1 MLVGMARPSGRRD
14 EIFAAFIRSVAER
27 GYERTNF
34 ADIAAGLGM
43 SKGTIVHHFG
53 AKDQLL
59 RELQE
64 RYMRQR
70 LGEAQRILA
79 ATESPADRIAALI
92 YAAVFYQAYHRD
104 EAVAFQREILHLR
117 ESPALEAAR
126 KLRAEYSALV
136 TGVVRDGMADGTFR
150 SGDANL
156 MALMFY
162 GSVQWMWTWYDP
174 AGRIGPEEIAA
185 QQVDLVMGGLL
196 SEQGRFSLA
205 KRDEISALVRHCL
218 AA

>member
-1 MLVGMARPSGRRD
+1 MARPSGRRD
-14 EIFAAFIRSVAER
+14 EILAAFIRSVAER

-34 ADIAAGLGM
+34 ADIAAELGM

-53 AKDQLL
+53 TKDQLL

-64 RYMRQR
+64 GYMRQR
-70 LGEAQRILA
+70 LRGAGDPGRHQL
-79 ATESPADRIAALI
+79 PADRVAALI

-117 ESPALEAAR
+117 ESPALEDAR

-136 TGVVRDGMADGTFR
+136 TSVVRDGMADGIFR
-150 SGDANL
+150 AGDANL

-162 GSVQWMWTWYDP
+162 GSVQWMWTWYHRV
-174 AGRIGPEEIAA
+174 AG
-185 QQVDLVMGGLL
+185 
-196 SEQGRFSLA
+196 SGR
-205 KRDEISALVRHCL
+205 KRSRRNRSTW
-218 AA
+218 

>member
-1 MLVGMARPSGRRD
+1 MLFGMARSSGRRE
-14 EIFAAFIRSVAER
+14 EILDAFIRSVAER

-34 ADIAAGLGM
+34 GDIAAELGM

-70 LGEAQRILA
+70 LDEAQRILA
-79 ATESPADRIAALI
+79 ATDQPADRVAALI

-117 ESPALEAAR
+117 DSPALEEAR
-126 KLRAEYSALV
+126 KLRADYSALV
-136 TGVVRDGMADGTFR
+136 TGVVRDGMAAGAFR
-150 SGDANL
+150 EGDANL

-205 KRDEISALVRHCL
+205 KRDEISALVQRCL

>member
-1 MLVGMARPSGRRD
+1 MLGGMVRPAGRRE
-14 EIFAAFIRSVAER
+14 EILAAFIRSVAQR

-34 ADIAAGLGM
+34 GDIATELGM

-53 AKDQLL
+53 TKDQLL

-70 LGEAQRILA
+70 LDEAKAILA
-79 ATESPADRIAALI
+79 ATTSAADRVAALI

-117 ESPALEAAR
+117 ESPALEDAR

-136 TGVVRDGMADGTFR
+136 TGVVRDGMAEGIFR
-150 SGDANL
+150 PGDANL

-174 AGRIGPEEIAA
+174 AGRVGPEEIAA

-196 SEQGRFSLA
+196 SEQGRFGLA
-205 KRDEISALVRHCL
+205 KRDEILALVRRCL
-218 AA
+218 AG